1 MDFKFGGNQMGQ
13 TCQSN
18 EIFDHLHK
26 NCHPVTCESK
36 LWKNA
41 SGISVP
47 REQQLELSVNMNAS
61 LSSWCSRSTLI
72 KNVDYYSLEN
82 GSLVLNKTG
91 EMLQPNDYELSQNG
105 TVQICEDKL
114 FPRFLNELKNYL
126 KYSYAQRYLSN
137 VCLTISVICL
147 AFHIGIHIALPKLRN
162 VPAKNLLA
170 LSCTLFLGQLLFLTG
185 VGARDSIGY
194 GPCAVIAVLI
204 HWSLMSAFFWMNIM
218 GFDMCR
224 TFAGSQ
230 IKSRLQQPSV
240 QRRRTTFRSYSV
252 YGWSCPTV
260 IVIIALIVD
269 FCDVTDG
276 GWAPHYGT
284 HQCWMC
290 NKNGLGLFFV
300 LPMAILLAVNFIFFT
315 LTAWSIVRQWRD
327 AHFGMRPSRTFQQMT
342 GSRLENSSSDTLK
355 MSGTMINHQR
365 RKSCIIRLRTR
376 FFLYVKLG
384 TIMGLGWI
392 SGFIAAMA
400 DVPGLWYPFILF
412 NTLQG
417 TFIFLAFDCK
427 WKIYYMVYEAVTKRP
442 HPSNLSSSHRVST
455 TASTK
460 LQAARKISILTPP
473 IVSNIQE

>member
-1 MDFKFGGNQMGQ
+1 MDFKFGGNKVSQN
-13 TCQSN
+13 CRSN
-18 EIFDHLHK
+18 EIFDHLQRS
-26 NCHPVTCESK
+26 CHPVTCESK
-36 LWKNA
+36 FSKNT
-41 SGISVP
+41 SGICVP
-47 REQQLELSVNMNAS
+47 RHKQQLESVNNAS
-61 LSSWCSRSTLI
+61 LSSWCSRLTLI
-72 KNVDYYSLEN
+72 KNVDYYSLGN

-91 EMLQPNDYELSQNG
+91 EMLQPSDYELSQNG
-105 TVQICEDKL
+105 TVQICEDES

-126 KYSYAQRYLSN
+126 KYSYAQRCLSN

-147 AFHIGIHIALPKLRN
+147 AFHIAIHIALPKLRN

-185 VGARDSIGY
+185 VGARNSIGY
-194 GPCAVIAVLI
+194 VPCAVIAVLI
-204 HWSLMSAFFWMNIM
+204 HWSLMAAFFWMNIM

-230 IKSRLQQPSV
+230 IKRRLQHPSV
-240 QRRRTTFRSYSV
+240 HRRRTTFRSYSV
-252 YGWSCPTV
+252 YGWSCPTI
-260 IVIIALIVD
+260 IVTIALVVD

-276 GWAPHYGT
+276 GWAPHYGI

-315 LTAWSIVRQWRD
+315 LTAWSIVRQWRE
-327 AHFGMRPSRTFQQMT
+327 AHFAMRQSRTFQQT
-342 GSRLENSSSDTLK
+342 SGRVENFSSDSLK
-355 MSGTMINHQR
+355 MSDVIYQR
-365 RKSCIIRLRTR
+365 NRKSYIVRLRTR

-392 SGFIAAMA
+392 SGFIAALA

-427 WKIYYMVYEAVTKRP
+427 RKIYYMVYEAITKRP

-455 TASTK
+455 TAQT
-460 LQAARKISILTPP
+460 ARKISLLMQP
-473 IVSNIQE
+473 IVSNNQE